1 MPRGKRKEKSQ
12 RELLEEIVVLDHMRD
27 KANATKDQNQFELER
42 VEESLLSEGKDLTH
56 LKDLL
61 KNLKIDVKDKEKDI
75 RVLKSNKRKRKRN
88 IIDLQE
94 SIESCKRR
102 RKLRV
107 NRIEK
112 LMEFN
117 PSKRGAE

>member
-1 MPRGKRKEKSQ
+1 
-12 RELLEEIVVLDHMRD
+12 LLEEIVVLDHMRD